1 MTVVDCSVL
10 ADAIRQTK
18 GGGLVAARIFR
29 RGETLCAPHL
39 LDVELVHTLRRWQMQ
54 GRMTLDEGIDAI
66 RTLKSLPIRR
76 FSHEFLLDRIWEL
89 RHNYTA
95 YDATYISL
103 AEALDA
109 TFVTRDAAL
118 VVAPQH
124 RARVELI

>member
-1 MTVVDCSVL
+1 VT
-10 ADAIRQTK
+10 AN
-18 GGGLVAARIFR
+18 
-29 RGETLCAPHL
+29 
-39 LDVELVHTLRRWQMQ
+39 
-54 GRMTLDEGIDAI
+54 EGIDAI
-66 RTLKSLPIRR
+66 RTLKALPIRR
-76 FSHEFLLDRIWEL
+76 FSHEFLLDRIWQL

-109 TFVTRDAAL
+109 TFVTRDTAL